1 MAVDLYNEALYL
13 TRSIKDPYLRAI
25 TYARIGYYMHRA
37 KNPRYGEAFT
47 RALKAV
53 ASIDNPLLIVKA
65 LIEVAT
71 FLGKTGSK
79 GATKTFIQAYESIKT
94 FPQPLRDEMLEE
106 LVHRLLE
113 LGRVDDAFFYAKEI
127 ENRVKRNDTLL
138 QVLHNYIEKGNL
150 RKARL
155 ILELIE
161 DEPWHSIAAYEVLKE
176 HLKREEFGSAIKV
189 LSEFQSEYWLGEAMK
204 AVAVHL
210 KKANVPEGTYEKFV
224 DIALGI
230 SSKVGFEVLISFLI
244 GVAAQGEIDFV
255 IGVLSK
261 VPRELRPELL
271 KSIVLAVLDRPELL
285 ERLVDRLIGDEKEL
299 VMSAILDALLERQ
312 PNYEYYELVKR
323 IGSETDSERVI
334 VKAVRYLSKLHAY
347 DDAWELA
354 SKVTNPYLRS
364 LAFGSIAV
372 EKLKEND
379 VDGAIDASLEVK
391 DPRWGSWL
399 LSEILAKILE
409 VQTGGELKEDIE
421 ERAEAQRKL
430 WEGS

>member
-1 MAVDLYNEALYL
+1 MPVDVYNEALNL
-13 TRSIKDPYLRAI
+13 TRSIKDPYLRAV

-37 KNPRYGEAFT
+37 KNPRYKEAFT

-53 ASIDNPLLIVKA
+53 ASIDNPVLLVKA

-71 FLGKTGSK
+71 YLGKTGSK
-79 GATKTFIQAYESIKT
+79 SATKTFIQAYESIKT

-113 LGRVDDAFFYAKEI
+113 LGRVDDAFFYAQEI
-127 ENRVKRNDTLL
+127 EDKVKRNDALL
-138 QVLHNYIEKGNL
+138 RVLHRYLEEGNL

-176 HLKREEFGSAIKV
+176 HLKREQFGSAIKV
-189 LSEFQSEYWLGEAMK
+189 LSEFRSEYWLGEAMK

-224 DIALGI
+224 DIALSI
-230 SSKVGFEVLISFLI
+230 SSQVGFEVLKSFLV

-261 VPRELRPELL
+261 VPRELRKELL
-271 KSIVLAVLDRPELL
+271 KSVVQAVLDRPEHLD
-285 ERLVDRLIGDEKEL
+285 RLVDRLIGDEKEF
-299 VMSAILDALLERQ
+299 VMNIILDSLLERQ
-312 PNYEYYELVKR
+312 PGEDYRELVKR
-323 IGSETDSERVI
+323 IGSETESERLI
-334 VKAVRYLSKLHAY
+334 VKAVRYLSKLRAY

-354 SKVTNPYLRS
+354 SRVTDPYLRS

-379 VDGAIDASLEVK
+379 IDGAIDAALEVK

-421 ERAEAQRKL
+421 ERAEKQRRL
-430 WEGS
+430 WERS

>member
-1 MAVDLYNEALYL
+1 MPVDVYNEALNL
-13 TRSIKDPYLRAI
+13 TRSIKDPYLRAV

-37 KNPRYGEAFT
+37 KNPRYKEAFT

-53 ASIDNPLLIVKA
+53 ASIDNPVLLVKA

-71 FLGKTGSK
+71 YLGKTGSK
-79 GATKTFIQAYESIKT
+79 SATKTFIQAYESIKT

-113 LGRVDDAFFYAKEI
+113 LGRVDDAFFYAQEI
-127 ENRVKRNDTLL
+127 EDKVKRNDALL
-138 QVLHNYIEKGNL
+138 RVLHRYLEEGNL

-176 HLKREEFGSAIKV
+176 HLKREQFGSAIKV
-189 LSEFQSEYWLGEAMK
+189 LSEFRSEYWLGEAMK

-224 DIALGI
+224 DIALSI
-230 SSKVGFEVLISFLI
+230 SSQVGFEVLKSFLV

-261 VPRELRPELL
+261 VPRELRRDLL
-271 KSIVLAVLDRPELL
+271 RSIVGAILDRPELL
-285 ERLVDRLIGDEKEL
+285 ERLIENLTGDEKEFAMG
-299 VMSAILDALLERQ
+299 VVLDSLLER
-312 PNYEYYELVKR
+312 PPGKEYLGLVKR
-323 IGSETDSERVI
+323 IGSETESERLI
-334 VKAVRYLSKLHAY
+334 VKAVRYLSKLRAY

-354 SKVTNPYLRS
+354 SRVNDPYLRS

-379 VDGAIDASLEVK
+379 IDGAIDAALEVK

-421 ERAEAQRKL
+421 ERAEKQRRL
-430 WEGS
+430 WERS

>member
-1 MAVDLYNEALYL
+1 MPVDLSNEALYL
-13 TRSIKDPYLRAI
+13 ARSIKDPYLRAI
-25 TYARIGYYMHRA
+25 TYARIGYYMHRM

-53 ASIDNPLLIVKA
+53 ASIDNPVLLVKA

-79 GATKTFIQAYESIKT
+79 SATKTFLQAYESIKT

-106 LVHRLLE
+106 LVHKLLE
-113 LGRVDDAFFYAKEI
+113 LGRTEDAFFYAKEI
-127 ENRVKRNDTLL
+127 ENNVKRNDALL
-138 QVLHNYIEKGNL
+138 RVLHNYIEAGNL

-189 LSEFQSEYWLGEAMK
+189 LSEFRSEYWLGEAMK

-224 DIALGI
+224 DVALSI
-230 SSKVGFEVLISFLI
+230 SSKVGFEVLMSFLV
-244 GVAAQGEIDFV
+244 GVASQGEVDFV

-261 VPRELRPELL
+261 VPREFHPDLLR
-271 KSIVLAVLDRPELL
+271 SVVQAVLDRPELL
-285 ERLVDRLIGDEKEL
+285 ERLLDRLIGDEKEF
-299 VMSAILDALLERQ
+299 VMSLILDSLLERE
-312 PNYEYYELVKR
+312 PSNNYRELVKR
-323 IGSETDSERVI
+323 IGSETDSERII

-354 SKVTNPYLRS
+354 SKVTDPYLRS

-379 VDGAIDASLEVK
+379 VDGAIDAALEVK

-409 VQTGGELKEDIE
+409 VRAGGELKEDIE

-430 WEGS
+430 WETS

>member
-13 TRSIKDPYLRAI
+13 TRSINDPYLRAI
-25 TYARIGYYMHRA
+25 TYARIGYYMHKA

-53 ASIDNPLLIVKA
+53 ASIDNPLLLVKA

-79 GATKTFIQAYESIKT
+79 GAGKTFTQAYESIKT

-113 LGRVDDAFFYAKEI
+113 LGRIDDAFFYAREI
-127 ENRVKRNDTLL
+127 ENGVKRNDALL
-138 QVLHNYIEKGNL
+138 RVLHSYVGRDNL

-189 LSEFQSEYWLGEAMK
+189 LSEFKSEYWLGEAMK

-224 DIALGI
+224 DVALGI
-230 SSKVGFEVLISFLI
+230 SSSVGFEVLMSFLV

-285 ERLVDRLIGDEKEL
+285 ERLIDRLIGDEKEF
-299 VMSAILDALLERQ
+299 VMSSILDALLERR

-334 VKAVRYLSKLHAY
+334 VKAVRYLSKLRAY

-354 SKVTNPYLRS
+354 SKVANPYLRS

-399 LSEILAKILE
+399 LSEIIAKILE
-409 VQTGGELKEDIE
+409 VQTGGELREDIE

>member
-1 MAVDLYNEALYL
+1 MDDRIYSEVLRLAG
-13 TRSIKDPYLRAI
+13 TIPDPFVRAI

-176 HLKREEFGSAIKV
+176 H
-189 LSEFQSEYWLGEAMK
+189 
-204 AVAVHL
+204 
-210 KKANVPEGTYEKFV
+210 
-224 DIALGI
+224 
-230 SSKVGFEVLISFLI
+230 
-244 GVAAQGEIDFV
+244 
-255 IGVLSK
+255 
-261 VPRELRPELL
+261 
-271 KSIVLAVLDRPELL
+271 
-285 ERLVDRLIGDEKEL
+285 
-299 VMSAILDALLERQ
+299 
-312 PNYEYYELVKR
+312 
-323 IGSETDSERVI
+323 
-334 VKAVRYLSKLHAY
+334 
-347 DDAWELA
+347 
-354 SKVTNPYLRS
+354 
-364 LAFGSIAV
+364 
-372 EKLKEND
+372 
-379 VDGAIDASLEVK
+379 
-391 DPRWGSWL
+391 
-399 LSEILAKILE
+399 
-409 VQTGGELKEDIE
+409 
-421 ERAEAQRKL
+421 
-430 WEGS
+430 